1 MSPPDVSLIFIMVC
15 FWATLW
21 IVHRFLVRPVGTVI
35 GERRRR
41 IDDAQQEWSAKNEE
55 YLAAVSRVEEE
66 ISAAAKDAARIRADA
81 RQHAMDDRQEVLDQ
95 ARARADERL
104 LGVLETLDRDA
115 DAARSDLRSRAED
128 LARLLASRL
137 LGRELAS

>member
-1 MSPPDVSLIFIMVC
+1 MSPPDLSLILIMVC

-21 IVHRFLVRPVGTVI
+21 IVHRFLIRPVGTVM
-35 GERRRR
+35 GERSRR

-66 ISAAAKDAARIRADA
+66 VSSAARESAKIRADA
-81 RQHAMDDRQEVLDQ
+81 RQHAMDARQSALDQ

-104 LGVLETLDRDA
+104 LGVLNTLEKDA
-115 DAARSDLRSRAED
+115 EAARSDLRGRAEE

-137 LGRELAS
+137 LGRELA

>member
-1 MSPPDVSLIFIMVC
+1 MSPPDLSLILIMVC

-21 IVHRFLVRPVGTVI
+21 IVHRFLIRPVGTVM

-66 ISAAAKDAARIRADA
+66 VSAAARDAAGIRASA
-81 RQHAMDDRQEVLDQ
+81 RQGAMDERQSALDQ
-95 ARARADERL
+95 AQARADERL
-104 LGVLETLDRDA
+104 LSVLDTLEKDSEVAR
-115 DAARSDLRSRAED
+115 AALRNQAEE

-137 LGRELAS
+137 LGRELT

>member
-1 MSPPDVSLIFIMVC
+1 MSPPDVSLILIMVC

-35 GERRRR
+35 AERRRR

-55 YLAAVSRVEEE
+55 YLAAVSRVEDE

-81 RQHAMDDRQEVLDQ
+81 RQHAMDDRQAALDQ
-95 ARARADERL
+95 AHARADERL

-115 DAARSDLRSRAED
+115 DIARSDLRSRAED

-137 LGRELAS
+137 LGRELPS

>member
-15 FWATLW
+15 FWGTLW

-104 LGVLETLDRDA
+104 LRVLETLDRDA

>member
-1 MSPPDVSLIFIMVC
+1 MSPPDLSLIFIMVC

-21 IVHRFLVRPVGTVI
+21 IVHRSLIRPVGTVI

-66 ISAAAKDAARIRADA
+66 VSAAAREAARIRAEA
-81 RQHAMDDRQEVLDQ
+81 RQHAMDTRQAMLDQ
-95 ARARADERL
+95 AHARADEQL
-104 LGVLETLDRDA
+104 VAVLDTLDKDSET
-115 DAARSDLRSRAED
+115 ARADLRNRAEE
-128 LARLLASRL
+128 LARMLASRL
-137 LGRELAS
+137 LGRELA

>member
-1 MSPPDVSLIFIMVC
+1 MSPPDVSLILIMVC

-35 GERRRR
+35 AERRRR

-55 YLAAVSRVEEE
+55 YLAAVSRVEDE

-137 LGRELAS
+137 LGRELPS

>member
-1 MSPPDVSLIFIMVC
+1 MSPPDLSLIFIMVC
-15 FWATLW
+15 FWVTLW
-21 IVHRFLVRPVGTVI
+21 IVHRFLIRPVGTVI

-55 YLAAVSRVEEE
+55 YLAAVSRVEDEV
-66 ISAAAKDAARIRADA
+66 ATAAKDAARIRADV
-81 RQHAMDDRQEVLDQ
+81 RQHAMDERQAALDQ

-104 LGVLETLDRDA
+104 LDVLDILDKDA
-115 DAARSDLRSRAED
+115 EAARSDLRHQAGE

-137 LGRELAS
+137 LGRELA

>member
-1 MSPPDVSLIFIMVC
+1 MSPPDVSLILIMVC

-55 YLAAVSRVEEE
+55 YLAAVSRVEDE

-81 RQHAMDDRQEVLDQ
+81 RQHAMDDRQAALDQ
-95 ARARADERL
+95 AHARADERL

-115 DAARSDLRSRAED
+115 DIARSDLRSRAED

-137 LGRELAS
+137 LGRELPS

>member
-1 MSPPDVSLIFIMVC
+1 MSPPDLSLILVMVC

-21 IVHRFLVRPVGTVI
+21 IVHRLLIRPVGTVI

-55 YLAAVSRVEEE
+55 YLAAVSEVEEKVT
-66 ISAAAKDAARIRADA
+66 AAAKDAARIRADA
-81 RQHAMDDRQEVLDQ
+81 RQHAMDERQAALDQAHARADKRLLEVLD
-95 ARARADERL
+95 
-104 LGVLETLDRDA
+104 TLDKDA
-115 DAARSDLRSRAED
+115 EAARSDLRSRAEE

-137 LGRELAS
+137 LGRELA

>member
-1 MSPPDVSLIFIMVC
+1 MVC

-21 IVHRFLVRPVGTVI
+21 IVHRFLIRPVGTVM
-35 GERRRR
+35 GERGRR

-66 ISAAAKDAARIRADA
+66 VSTAAREAARIRADA
-81 RQHAMDDRQEVLDQ
+81 RQHAMEERQSALDQ

-104 LGVLETLDRDA
+104 LGVLETLEKDA
-115 DAARSDLRSRAED
+115 ETARFDLRARAED

-137 LGRELAS
+137 LGRELA

>member
-1 MSPPDVSLIFIMVC
+1 MSPPDLSLILIMVC

-21 IVHRFLVRPVGTVI
+21 IVHRFLIRPVGTVI

-66 ISAAAKDAARIRADA
+66 VSTAAKDAARIRADA
-81 RQHAMDDRQEVLDQ
+81 RQRAMDDRQTALDQ
-95 ARARADERL
+95 AHGRADERL
-104 LGVLETLDRDA
+104 LAVLETLDKDA
-115 DAARSDLRSRAED
+115 ETARSDLRSRAEG

-137 LGRELAS
+137 LGRELA

>member
-1 MSPPDVSLIFIMVC
+1 MVC
-15 FWATLW
+15 FWMALW
-21 IVHRFLVRPVGTVI
+21 LVHRFLIRPVGKVI

-55 YLAAVSRVEEE
+55 YLAAVTRVEEE
-66 ISAAAKDAARIRADA
+66 VSAAAKEAARIRADA
-81 RQHAMDDRQEVLDQ
+81 RQHAMDQRQAALDQ

-104 LGVLETLDRDA
+104 LGVLDTLDIEA
-115 DAARSDLRSRAED
+115 ETARSDLRSQAEG

-137 LGRELAS
+137 LGRELA

>member
-1 MSPPDVSLIFIMVC
+1 MSPPDLSLIFIMVC

-21 IVHRFLVRPVGTVI
+21 IVHRFLIRPVGTVI

-66 ISAAAKDAARIRADA
+66 VSAGAKDAARIRAEA
-81 RQHAMDDRQEVLDQ
+81 RQHAMDARQAALDQ
-95 ARARADERL
+95 AHARADEQL
-104 LGVLETLDRDA
+104 VAVLDTLDKDSET
-115 DAARSDLRSRAED
+115 ARADLRNRAEE
-128 LARLLASRL
+128 LARMLASRL
-137 LGRELAS
+137 LGRELA

>member
-1 MSPPDVSLIFIMVC
+1 MSPPDLSLILIMVC

-21 IVHRFLVRPVGTVI
+21 IVHRFLIRPVGKVM
-35 GERRRR
+35 GERGRR

-66 ISAAAKDAARIRADA
+66 VSAAAREAARIRAEA
-81 RQHAMDDRQEVLDQ
+81 RQHAMDERQSALDQ

-104 LGVLETLDRDA
+104 LGVLDTLEKDA
-115 DAARSDLRSRAED
+115 ENARTDLRTRAEG

-137 LGRELAS
+137 LGRELA

>member
-1 MSPPDVSLIFIMVC
+1 MSPPDLSLIFIMVC
-15 FWATLW
+15 FWVTLW
-21 IVHRFLVRPVGTVI
+21 IVHRFLIRPVGTVI

-55 YLAAVSRVEEE
+55 YLAAVSHVEDEV
-66 ISAAAKDAARIRADA
+66 STAAKDAAKIRADA
-81 RQHAMDDRQEVLDQ
+81 RQHAMDERQAALDQ

-104 LGVLETLDRDA
+104 LDVLDTLDKDA
-115 DAARSDLRSRAED
+115 EAARSDLRGRAEE

-137 LGRELAS
+137 LGRELA

>member
-1 MSPPDVSLIFIMVC
+1 MSPPDVSLIFVMVC

-21 IVHRFLVRPVGTVI
+21 VVHRFLVRPVGAVI

-41 IDDAQQEWSAKNEE
+41 IDDAQQEWSAKNDE
-55 YLAAVSRVEEE
+55 YLAAVSRVEDEVV
-66 ISAAAKDAARIRADA
+66 SAAKEAARIRADA
-81 RQHAMDDRQEVLDQ
+81 RQQAMDERQAALDQ

-104 LGVLETLDRDA
+104 VEVLDTLDRDA
-115 DAARSDLRSRAED
+115 EAARSDLRSRAEE

-137 LGRELAS
+137 LGRELPS

>member
-1 MSPPDVSLIFIMVC
+1 MSPPDLSLILVMFC
-15 FWATLW
+15 FWVTLW
-21 IVHRFLVRPVGTVI
+21 VVHRFLVRPVGTVI

-66 ISAAAKDAARIRADA
+66 VSAAAKDAAKIRADA
-81 RQHAMDDRQEVLDQ
+81 RQHAMDARQTALDQ

-104 LGVLETLDRDA
+104 LGVLENLDKDA
-115 DAARSDLRSRAED
+115 EAARSDLGRRAEE

-137 LGRELAS
+137 LGRELA